1 MNILSTLS
9 KGLAALFA
17 AAFVIVFPL
26 MLFIFNVD
34 QHMMQPQLY
43 KTALE
48 ERGLYEEIPSL
59 LAKELGKLSDQMQP
73 DQAENR
79 RTEAFAKVMQSLDE
93 KDWLFMVE
101 TLMPEDWAQAQVEEA
116 VDSIFAFLDGETETI
131 DITVSLEALK
141 SRLGGPQGEDVLIRL
156 VEALPQCTASDL
168 INFTFGLFTGDNP
181 DLPICAPPTDLIKDN
196 IDSLGFLL
204 TMAADAIPN
213 SITIQLTEEE
223 FAANAPQNEAADTN
237 LVAAYRMTKRLR
249 TILPLVAGGLL
260 VGIAVFAVRSFHGLL
275 RWWGWPLTLGSAAA
289 FLPAITMRNLMLTL
303 IQNFVAARLPERL
316 PAAFADLPLEI
327 IRDLSRRMLSSVR
340 LEAGLLLLVGLGMVV
355 LGFVLSRRAREAA
368 QEQDTPIS

>member
-289 FLPAITMRNLMLTL
+289 FLPAITMRNLMVTL